1 MICRSDTT
9 ETLCKT
15 CASVRNCINGR
26 WCTVKR
32 KYVEYNTIRECNEY
46 KQGTNTGAMA

>member
-1 MICRSDTT
+1 MICRSDAK

-32 KYVEYNTIRECNEY
+32 KYVEYNTIRECDEY
-46 KQGTNTGAMA
+46 KQGENTGAMA